1 VTVFNKQS
9 IDLIVNILDKE
20 TDRLVQDMVN
30 EKKSEMKKI
39 LNII

>member
-1 VTVFNKQS
+1 MTVFNKQS